1 MLLAF
6 DTAQD
11 VCSVAL
17 GRAPGTPPVVVGA
30 RMRRGHA
37 DALLGM
43 IAEATARA
51 GGSLSG
57 VERIVCGVGPGS
69 FTGVRVAIA
78 AARGLALA
86 LDVPA
91 TGFSTLESLAAAA
104 RAEGATA
111 PVLAAVASRGDTVYA
126 QTFSA
131 AGVPLSA
138 PALLD
143 AASAARRAGARAGLV
158 IGSGAP
164 LLAPHLPAWRVV
176 KQPRMGVAECLLE
189 LAMAAPDARWHEMP
203 VPLYLRPP
211 DATPP
216 GPLLPEGG
224 R

>member
-17 GRAPGTPPVVVGA
+17 GRAPGAPPVVASA

-43 IAEATARA
+43 IAEVVADAGATLAD
-51 GGSLSG
+51 

-86 LDVPA
+86 LDIPA
-91 TGFSTLESLAAAA
+91 TGFSTLERLAAAA
-104 RAEGATA
+104 RAEGAAA
-111 PVLAAVASRGDTVYA
+111 PVLAAVASRGDSAYV

-131 AGVPLSA
+131 AGAPLSE

-143 AASAARRAGARAGLV
+143 AASAARLAGTQAGLI

-176 KQPRMGVAECLLE
+176 ERPRTDAAECLLR
-189 LAMAAPDARWHEMP
+189 LAMAAADARWQEMP

-211 DATPP
+211 DATLPSP
-216 GPLLPEGG
+216 SAAGFGP
-224 R
+224 